1 MVAKSRHSRVQPL
14 LAALLAGALLAAC
27 SGDDDS
33 TSPTSEPPTSEASST
48 TESSISTTTTTTTQ
62 PPGTDQAAVEPFVA
76 DLLEQRDALAAQ
88 LRQDPSSATD
98 DDGPFA
104 DYAQLFTADSP
115 QLADFRKSIEG
126 VADAGQADRPG
137 PSGMLEATHLD
148 SMLPSEDPD
157 VAFFQV
163 CAFTDYETYDVE
175 SGETVT
181 AEAVKVVSGGEARR
195 IDGVWLLHDFLAPD
209 PNLVETLPSGTADPC
224 ELEG

>member
-1 MVAKSRHSRVQPL
+1 MVAESRSRRAQWL
-14 LAALLAGALLAAC
+14 LAALLSVALLAAC
-27 SGDDDS
+27 SGDDDGS
-33 TSPTSEPPTSEASST
+33 SPTTEPPTSETSST
-48 TESSISTTTTTTTQ
+48 TDSPTSTTTTQ

-88 LRQDPSSATD
+88 LRQDPSSVTD

-115 QLADFRKSIEG
+115 QLADFRESIQR

-137 PSGMLEATHLD
+137 PSGVLEATHLD
-148 SMLPSEDPD
+148 SMLPSDDPD
-157 VAFFQV
+157 VALFQV
-163 CAFTDYETYDVE
+163 CAFTDYETYDAA

-181 AEAVKVVSGGEARR
+181 AEAVKVISGGEAHRV
-195 IDGVWLLHDFLAPD
+195 DGVWLLRDFLDSD

-224 ELEG
+224 ELEE